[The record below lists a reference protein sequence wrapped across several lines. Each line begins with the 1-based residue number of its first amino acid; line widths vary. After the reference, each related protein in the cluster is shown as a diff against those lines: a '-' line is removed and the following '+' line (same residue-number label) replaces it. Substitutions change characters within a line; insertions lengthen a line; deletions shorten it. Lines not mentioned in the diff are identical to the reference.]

1 MKSSNKEIQQL
12 LDFLKG
18 APTAPHAVE
27 WMIRRLHDAGFKEL
41 SEGEKW
47 QLASGKKYYVQR
59 GGSSLCAFITPKK
72 KIKKAVLAASHTDS
86 PSFKLKP
93 NAEFTKENMVMLGLE
108 IYGGPLLTSWLN
120 RDLGIAGRVTLLN
133 GKGEVEEKL
142 VRCEESPVTIPQL
155 AIHLDR
161 GVNEN
166 GLTLNKQEHLAA
178 LACIKKE
185 KKGKSKPFLE
195 QLIAKQHSFKKLL
208 SHELFLYPLD
218 PPRLIGL
225 DGEMISAYRIDSLCS
240 VHAILTGLL
249 ESDAASDETLKVA
262 AFWDHEEIG
271 SSTASGAG
279 SPFLAQTM
287 ERIALSLGLDRE
299 GFFALVH
306 HSACLSVDLCHALH
320 PNYPEKHEPR
330 HTVLMGDG
338 VVLKSHAQ
346 QKYATDALFTGQIAA
361 LCEKHNISYQKSVA
375 RNDIPSGSTIGPI
388 HATLTGMK
396 TVDIGAAQL
405 SMHSSRELA
414 SAKDHHSMCEL
425 LKQWYATAK

>member
-1 MKSSNKEIQQL
+1 MKSSKKEITEL
-12 LDFLKG
+12 LDFLKN

-27 WMIRRLHDAGFKEL
+27 WMIRLLHKEGFKEL

-47 QLASGKKYYVQR
+47 HLAPGKKYYVQR

-72 KIKKAVLAASHTDS
+72 KVKQLILAASHTDS

-93 NAEFTKENMVMLGLE
+93 NAEFSKENMVMLGLE
-108 IYGGPLLTSWLN
+108 IYGGPLITSWLN

-133 GKGEVEEKL
+133 TKGEVEEKL

-166 GLTLNKQEHLAA
+166 GLALNKQEHLAA
-178 LACIKKE
+178 LATIKTDK
-185 KKGKSKPFLE
+185 KSKTKPYLE
-195 QLIAKQHSFKKLL
+195 QVIGKHHTFKQLL

-225 DGEMISAYRIDSLCS
+225 NEEMIAAYRIDSLCS
-240 VHAILTGLL
+240 VHAILRGLL
-249 ESDAASDETLKVA
+249 DSETPANETLKIA

-271 SSTASGAG
+271 SSTAVGAG
-279 SPFLAQTM
+279 SPFAAQTI
-287 ERIALSLGLDRE
+287 ERIALSSGLDRE
-299 GFFALVH
+299 EFFALVH
-306 HSACLSVDLCHALH
+306 NGACLSVDLSHALH

-338 VVLKSHAQ
+338 VVLKTNAQ
-346 QKYATDALFTGQIAA
+346 QKYSSDALFTGRIAA
-361 LCEKHNISYQKSVA
+361 VCEKYKIPYQKSVA

-405 SMHSSRELA
+405 SMHSIRELA
-414 SAKDHHSMCEL
+414 STADHHAMCDL
-425 LKQWYATAK
+425 LKHWYAI